1 MSWCHIFSPCFNLRL
16 PLIRPRW
23 LQIEPLPPVFTA
35 FAAVAFAAG
44 WHKVIHDGVAALV
57 PWLDMIQGV
66 GGGVTVGATVLPCL
80 ENLLPKPLLSG
91 ALGDERC
98 AINLMI
104 HATPG
109 WVGR

>member
-1 MSWCHIFSPCFNLRL
+1 M
-16 PLIRPRW
+16 
-23 LQIEPLPPVFTA
+23 FTA

-44 WHKVIHDGVAALV
+44 WYKVIHDGVATFVA
-57 PWLDMIQGV
+57 WLDVIQGV
-66 GGGVTVGATVLPCL
+66 GRSIAVGAAVLPCFKD
-80 ENLLPKPLLSG
+80 LLPEPLLSG
-91 ALGDERC
+91 ALGNEGC

>member
-1 MSWCHIFSPCFNLRL
+1 M
-16 PLIRPRW
+16 
-23 LQIEPLPPVFTA
+23 FTT

-44 WHKVIHDGVAALV
+44 WHKVIHDGVATFVA
-57 PWLDMIQGV
+57 WLDVIQGV
-66 GGGVTVGATVLPCL
+66 GCGIAIGAAVLPCFKD
-80 ENLLPKPLLSG
+80 LLPEPLLCG
-91 ALGDERC
+91 ALGNERC